1 MIDGKLIVIYCK
13 TRPRQLF
20 LAACFDLSMIVSGS
34 TAAMLY
40 SLLYD
45 QIGAE
50 ILSKTAKNTPKD
62 AKRK

>member
-20 LAACFDLSMIVSGS
+20 LAACLDLSMIISGS
-34 TAAMLY
+34 TMLY

-50 ILSKTAKNTPKD
+50 IVSKTAKNTPKD

>member
-20 LAACFDLSMIVSGS
+20 LAACLDLSPIVSSS
-34 TAAMLY
+34 TAAMFF

-62 AKRK
+62 VKRK